1 MSSKSSVKVEIL
13 FWEGC
18 PSYSKAIERLRKVLE
33 ELGIDYELELIRVES
48 EEDAQRFEF
57 PGSPTIR
64 INGEDLQPETAK
76 PPYSL
81 SCRLYIIDGRY
92 LPAPTE
98 DYIKRRVKE
107 ILKL

>member
-1 MSSKSSVKVEIL
+1 MLRKVKVDIL

-18 PSYSKAIERLRKVLE
+18 PSYPKVIDRVKKVLE
-33 ELGIDYELELIRVES
+33 DLGLDYEIEFIRVES
-48 EEDAQRFEF
+48 EEDAEKLKF

-64 INGEDLQPETAK
+64 INGEDIQKETAN

-81 SCRLYIIDGRY
+81 SCRLYVIDGKY

-98 DYIKRRVKE
+98 DYIRRRIKD
-107 ILKL
+107 ILNL

>member
-1 MSSKSSVKVEIL
+1 MKKVILKVKGMSCMECTAKVR
-13 FWEGC
+13 
-18 PSYSKAIERLRKVLE
+18 KAIEKEGGREVKVSLE
-33 ELGIDYELELIRVES
+33 EGT
-48 EEDAQRFEF
+48 
-57 PGSPTIR
+57 PTIR
-64 INGEDLQPETAK
+64 INGEDIQPEMAK

-98 DYIKRRVKE
+98 DYIKRRVRE

>member
-1 MSSKSSVKVEIL
+1 MLKKVKVDIL

-18 PSYSKAIERLRKVLE
+18 PSYPKAIDRVKKVLE
-33 ELGIDYELELIRVES
+33 DLGLDYEIEVIKVES
-48 EEDAQRFEF
+48 EEDAERLKF

-64 INGEDLQPETAK
+64 INGEDIQKETAN

-81 SCRLYIIDGRY
+81 SCRLYVIDGKY

-98 DYIKRRVKE
+98 DYIIRRIKE